1 MKKKVLAGL
10 MAGLFIA
17 SISTGFAATQDPFS
31 EPDYMPVDRSWK
43 AFENQT
49 KVKGIYVTGNVIGYN
64 KKFDQLLDLAV
75 TTEVNAMIIDVN
87 NDNGHF
93 TYPTRVPMAV
103 AEGLD
108 NAPLS
113 PKFSVNWDRLKAEK
127 IYTVARVVTFKNS
140 RVAEAYPELAIQ
152 YADGSVWK
160 DKDGNAWLNA
170 YNPEAWEYP
179 LAIALEAVKMGFD
192 EIQFDYV
199 RFPDKGKL
207 SLIDYKEYE
216 GADRNQAIAD
226 FLQYATDV
234 LSPFGVRVSA
244 DIFGQVT
251 ISKTGEGVGH
261 QLETLADACDVLS
274 PMVYPSHFYQNTL
287 GVKFPDSDPYAII
300 YGTMKKANER
310 IEVAETTRK
319 KALMRPWLQDFSAP
333 WIKKD
338 YGVNFVTYGPK
349 QVRAQIEATYDAGYE
364 EWILWSASNNYTRE
378 ALLPEGVTDST
389 GYFSF
394 DPRAPYIIKA
404 QPKPQPKP
412 EPEPEPEPEVETTP
426 ASEPETVPVPEPETE
441 TPVTEN
447 PSA

>member
-1 MKKKVLAGL
+1 MNKKIMTGIFAGL
-10 MAGLFIA
+10 LIT
-17 SISTGFAATQDPFS
+17 SLSTGFAATSDPFA
-31 EPDYMPVDRSWK
+31 DDAYLPVDRNWK

-49 KVKGIYVTGNVIGYN
+49 KVKGIYVTGNAIGYN

-75 TTEVNAMIIDVN
+75 TTEINAMIIDVN
-87 NDNGHF
+87 NDSGHF
-93 TYPTRVPMAV
+93 TYPTQVPMAV
-103 AEGLD
+103 AEGLN

-113 PKFSVNWDRLKAEK
+113 PKFSVNWDRLKAENV
-127 IYTVARVVTFKNS
+127 YTVARVVTFKNS
-140 RVAEAYPELAIQ
+140 RVAEAYPDLAIQ
-152 YADGSVWK
+152 YADGSVWR

-170 YNPEAWEYP
+170 YNPDAWEYP
-179 LAIALEAVKMGFD
+179 LDIALEAVKMGFD

-207 SLIDYKEYE
+207 DLIDYKEYE

-234 LSPFGVRVSA
+234 LSPYGVRVSA

-251 ISKTGEGVGH
+251 ISRTGEGVGH

-274 PMVYPSHFYQNTL
+274 PMVYPSHFYMNTL
-287 GVKFPDSDPYAII
+287 GVKYPDSDPYPII
-300 YGTMKKANER
+300 YGTMTKAHDR
-310 IEVAETTRK
+310 IEVAETSRK

-333 WIKKD
+333 WIKRD
-338 YGVNFVTYGPK
+338 YGINYVSYGPK

-378 ALLPEGVTDST
+378 ALLPEGVTDSE

-394 DPRAPYIIKA
+394 DPRAPYIIKKQPA
-404 QPKPQPKP
+404 PKPAP
-412 EPEPEPEPEVETTP
+412 EPT
-426 ASEPETVPVPEPETE
+426 PEPETAPETESVPQTE
-441 TPVTEN
+441 TPEIPENPETEN
-447 PSA
+447 PETGNE